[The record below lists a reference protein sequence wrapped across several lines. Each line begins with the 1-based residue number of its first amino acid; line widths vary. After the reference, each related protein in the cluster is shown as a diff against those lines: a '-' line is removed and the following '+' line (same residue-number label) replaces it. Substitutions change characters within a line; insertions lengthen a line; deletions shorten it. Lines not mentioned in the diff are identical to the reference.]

1 MNLCFA
7 HISICEAY
15 IDFMLVSK
23 PMFSGSMHPL
33 RALLII
39 LADLVTAAV
48 LNFKMAVNKTSILA
62 YLGLQVTEMI
72 DVGGYTHVSKVT

>member
-1 MNLCFA
+1 MKLCFA

-15 IDFMLVSK
+15 IDLILVSK

-39 LADLVTAAV
+39 LADLITAAV
-48 LNFKMAVNKTSILA
+48 LNYTMAVNETRILA
-62 YLGLQVTEMI
+62 YLGLQVT
-72 DVGGYTHVSKVT
+72 